1 MEDNQRWIAR
11 MNSNHWVQLE
21 QVTLCKTTVDKPQG
35 LAHHPNALIGPVRQA
50 ILCARQFLFT
60 AQQDNGQWYTR
71 MGHDAAHVSQ
81 SLLAHEIL
89 GSKIDG
95 EQSSEELVNT
105 LVEQSLPQGGW
116 NRLTGST
123 IDVSVSVL
131 AYLALKTKGTDPT
144 SPVMRAARSAILNAG
159 GADQCNTTTRYW
171 LALLGQIS
179 FEDCPPFPPEKI
191 FLSRHPNLAAASD
204 ELAATAEMNAA
215 LSVLWAHRPV
225 YKVTPKWGVRELFVD
240 KPSRWP
246 PPSAVETPCLRRQT
260 GSWWQRA
267 VDRATQWLE
276 HRGWVPL
283 RRHALLRLENRLLER
298 SQPTESASPKRGK
311 TLLAQIALATLGH
324 PQSNALLSDSTQL
337 SPLAPN
343 TNDNHDVK
351 LISPPSTDTHTANVL
366 TALLE
371 SGLNPHHDVVFE
383 AAGRFI
389 DYGNKVLENCAQVDA
404 TTLASLLT
412 ALTILKSGDQ
422 NNSHELPPH
431 LSIHDEVDDLRLYD
445 QSEIKTGFDSMER
458 LETRLVNALVG
469 SQNRD
474 GSWTPITQSR
484 SGNNKASSKV
494 ATTGTVAMALSR
506 YGLAKDDPSIRQ
518 ANTFL
523 LHTQLANGSWN
534 HVLEGPSIHAT
545 SLAIQGLLAT
555 GTTTE
560 HEVITAGVNWLLAQQ
575 SPDGGWGDFSLSK
588 EPGFPEPTMATQSAD
603 AMLALL
609 AADEY
614 SSNQVLR
621 GIHFMLEQQ
630 QSDGSW
636 HKLFFQS
643 GSPAACCG
651 NAYDLATTV
660 NPLRTLAHWVVAF
673 GQQADQ
679 DEPPRLQLV
688 GAMSATDADW

>member
-1 MEDNQRWIAR
+1 
-11 MNSNHWVQLE
+11 MNSNHWVPLE
-21 QVTLCKTTVDKPQG
+21 QVTLRNTTADKPQG
-35 LAHHPNALIGPVRQA
+35 SAHHPNALIGPVRQA
-50 ILCARQFLFT
+50 ILCARQFLFS

-71 MGHDAAHVSQ
+71 VGHDAVHVSQ

-89 GSKIDG
+89 GSKADN

-116 NRLTGST
+116 NRLSGST

-131 AYLALKTKGTDPT
+131 AYLALKIQGTDPT
-144 SPVMRAARSAILNAG
+144 SPVMRTARSAILTAG

-191 FLSRHPNLAAASD
+191 FLSLQPNLMATSG

-225 YKVTPKWGVRELFVD
+225 YKVAPKWGVRELFVD

-246 PPSAVETPCLRRQT
+246 PPSAVETPCLRHHT
-260 GSWWQRA
+260 ASWWRAA
-267 VDRATQWLE
+267 VDRATLWLE

-283 RRHALLRLENRLLER
+283 RRHALLRLEKRLLER
-298 SQPTESASPKRGK
+298 PQATKSADSKRGQ
-311 TLLAQIALATLGH
+311 TIWTQIALATLGH
-324 PQSNALLSDSTQL
+324 HQPNELFSGPAQL
-337 SPLAPN
+337 NPLVPD
-343 TNDNHDVK
+343 TNDDHDVK
-351 LISPPSTDTHTANVL
+351 SIPPTSPDTRTANVL

-371 SGLNPHHDVVFE
+371 SGLSPHHGVVFE
-383 AAGRFI
+383 ATDTFI
-389 DYGNKVLENCAQVDA
+389 DYGNKVLENLAQVDA

-412 ALTILKSGDQ
+412 TLTMLKSGDQ
-422 NNSHELPPH
+422 NNSNELPPH
-431 LSIHDEVDDLRLYD
+431 LSIHDEVDDPRSYD
-445 QSEIKTGFDSMER
+445 QWESATDFDSMET
-458 LETRLVNALVG
+458 LGTRLVNALVG
-469 SQNRD
+469 GQNRD
-474 GSWTPITQSR
+474 GSWTPITPSR
-484 SGNNKASSKV
+484 SGNDKASSKV
-494 ATTGTVAMALSR
+494 AATGTVVIALSR
-506 YGLAKDDPSIRQ
+506 YGLVQDDPSIRQ
-518 ANTFL
+518 ATTFL
-523 LHTQLANGSWN
+523 RQTQLANGSWN

-545 SLAIQGLLAT
+545 SLAIQGLLAA

-560 HEVITAGVNWLLAQQ
+560 HEVIAAGVNWLLAQQ
-575 SPDGGWGDFSLSK
+575 SPDGGWGDFSLSN
-588 EPGFPEPTMATQSAD
+588 EPGFPEPTMAVQTAD
-603 AMLALL
+603 AILALL
-609 AADEY
+609 AADEH

-636 HKLFFQS
+636 HKLFFRS

-660 NPLRTLAHWVVAF
+660 NPLRALAHWVVAF